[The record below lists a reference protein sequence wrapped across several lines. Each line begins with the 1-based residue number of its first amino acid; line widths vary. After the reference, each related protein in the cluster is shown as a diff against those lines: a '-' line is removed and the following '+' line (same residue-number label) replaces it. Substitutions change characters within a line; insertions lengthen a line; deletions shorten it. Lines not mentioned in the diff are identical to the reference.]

1 MEVESDGLHHRW
13 GDNSEEDLPARKRLR
28 HDLESS
34 MKRVHISPIS
44 SGQLRLQ
51 NDVNAFQSASGQVS
65 IRIDPRNPLQLFI
78 QTPQQGTL
86 LLVCDKR
93 YPHKPPQLVTVGTK
107 REVQLEVLRKWLP
120 VNSVSDVL
128 RELIQ

>member
-1 MEVESDGLHHRW
+1 MEVESEGLHHRW
-13 GDNSEEDLPARKRLR
+13 GESDEDLPARKRVR

-34 MKRVHISPIS
+34 MKRVHISPVS

-51 NDVNAFQSASGQVS
+51 NDVNAFQSHSSQVS

-78 QTPQQGTL
+78 QTPKQGTL

-93 YPHKPPQLVTVGTK
+93 YPHRPPQLLTVSTK
-107 REVQLEVLRKWLP
+107 RPVALKVLSSWLP